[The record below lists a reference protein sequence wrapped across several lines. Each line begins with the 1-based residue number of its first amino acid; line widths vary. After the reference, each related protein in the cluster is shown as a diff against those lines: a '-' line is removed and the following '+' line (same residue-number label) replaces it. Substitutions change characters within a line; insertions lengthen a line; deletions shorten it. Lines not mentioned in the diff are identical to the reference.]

1 MIVMALIS
9 EEEGRS
15 NLAQAEVHVAIQG
28 AGLMRAGKMLR
39 ALRVLRTL
47 RLLRLAKLRQLL
59 SLGGTHSL
67 GSIS

>member
-1 MIVMALIS
+1 MFPLDVSLNRSASTDLLIPRIS
-9 EEEGRS
+9 
-15 NLAQAEVHVAIQG
+15 G

-59 SLGGTHSL
+59 
-67 GSIS
+67 

>member
-1 MIVMALIS
+1 MRIAFINGKFHGFPHVSFTHVFLDADPLVHRIS
-9 EEEGRS
+9 
-15 NLAQAEVHVAIQG
+15 G

-59 SLGGTHSL
+59 
-67 GSIS
+67 